1 MLFVLLLVV
10 LHFLL
15 HLLHLLLLLG
25 YQGLFLLLLGLFCQS
40 YDLAGPHLLVD
51 RWGNIAE
58 VVRQDLLTDI
68 CKFPL

>member
-1 MLFVLLLVV
+1 LF
-10 LHFLL
+10 
-15 HLLHLLLLLG
+15 LLLG
-25 YQGLFLLLLGLFCQS
+25 YQDLFLVLLGLFCQS

-58 VVRQDLLTDI
+58 VARQDLFTDI